1 MQLFLNIYQHQ
12 PMQLFLN
19 IFQYSKFSTSTQA
32 IISHHL
38 PISTQTIISYHLPTS
53 TYTVISQYLFN
64 IKKISIGLEK
74 VIIFKYYLIFFNI
87 KKFISS
93 FFNFNF
99 NINIV
104 IYYNI
109 HNLRVVFLTCYDKM
123 TKHWLNYFL
132 NIYSHIF
139 C

>member
-1 MQLFLNIYQHQ
+1 MQE
-12 PMQLFLN
+12 
-19 IFQYSKFSTSTQA
+19 

-38 PISTQTIISYHLPTS
+38 PISTQIIVSYHLPIS
-53 TYTVISQYLFN
+53 TYVVISQYLFN
-64 IKKISIGLEK
+64 IKKISIGLKK
-74 VIIFKYYLIFFNI
+74 VIIFQYYFSIFFNI
-87 KKFISS
+87 KRFISS

-104 IYYNI
+104 IYYKI
-109 HNLRVVFLTCYDKM
+109 PNLLVVFLTRYDKM

-132 NIYSHIF
+132 NIYSHII